1 MLSKIG
7 SIITIGS
14 FAGLFGAAAPPAN
27 ACNVPVFRYALE
39 RWPSDSYTVI
49 VFIGDTITQGDRDV
63 ITLLE
68 KSSESSGAHANY
80 TVHTVDVTAPMPEA
94 IGSLW
99 NTMKERELP
108 CLTLLPP
115 GFMRMKIPV
124 WTGRLTA
131 DAANRL
137 IDSPVRKEITRRIL
151 NGESGVWILL
161 ESGDRSRDD
170 AAAGTLKA
178 RIEEASKL
186 LELPVLDSNGNDFVP
201 IRENGPK
208 LRVSYSMVRVSRDDP
223 KESMFVHMLM
233 KTEPDLEVYSSHP
246 IAFPVYGRGRVLYA
260 LVGDGIDKRNV
271 IEACSFVIGPCSCEI
286 KELNPGVD
294 ILMNVDWEGSVDRLI
309 VQETEM
315 PSLVGLSE
323 LVSDAAGVAKPQG
336 TTVKEALSSIAQ
348 QFPLDTKTSIQPD
361 GNGGNAGK
369 AASKETRISP
379 GESAS
384 IEYVQPVSAVVQER
398 MPGLVIRNI
407 FAVLAFIAVVTIFS
421 TLTIVKPWKRNAP

>member
-1 MLSKIG
+1 MLSNMDRL
-7 SIITIGS
+7 ITIV
-14 FAGLFGAAAPPAN
+14 FLTAVFNATAPTAN

-63 ITLLE
+63 IALLE
-68 KSSESSGAHANY
+68 KSSKSSGAHANY
-80 TVHTVDVTAPMPEA
+80 TVQTVDVTVPMPEA

-99 NTMKERELP
+99 NTMKEHELP
-108 CLTLLPP
+108 CLTLLYP

-137 IDSPVRKEITRRIL
+137 IDSPVRKEIAHRIL
-151 NGESGVWILL
+151 DGESAVWILL

-178 RIEEASKL
+178 RIGEASKL

-201 IRENGPK
+201 ISENGPK
-208 LRVSYSMVRVSRDDP
+208 LRVAYSMVRVSRNDP
-223 KESMFVHMLM
+223 KESMFVHMLI
-233 KTEPDLEVYSSHP
+233 KTEPDLEEYTSYP
-246 IAFPVYGRGRVLYA
+246 MAFPVYGRGRVLYA

-286 KELNPGVD
+286 KEMNPGVD
-294 ILMNVDWEGSVDRLI
+294 ILMNVDWEGSFDRLV

-315 PSLVGLSE
+315 PPLVGLSE
-323 LVSDAAGVAKPQG
+323 LVSDAAVGSATRETSP
-336 TTVKEALSSIAQ
+336 KETSPLTAQ
-348 QFPLDTKTSIQPD
+348 QPSLNPRTSVQPD
-361 GNGGNAGK
+361 GNGGTAGE
-369 AASKETRISP
+369 ATAKETRISH
-379 GESAS
+379 GENAS
-384 IEYVQPVSAVVQER
+384 PTYVQPVSAAVHER
-398 MPGLVIRNI
+398 VSGHVIRNI
-407 FAVLAFIAVVTIFS
+407 LAVLAFIAVITVLS